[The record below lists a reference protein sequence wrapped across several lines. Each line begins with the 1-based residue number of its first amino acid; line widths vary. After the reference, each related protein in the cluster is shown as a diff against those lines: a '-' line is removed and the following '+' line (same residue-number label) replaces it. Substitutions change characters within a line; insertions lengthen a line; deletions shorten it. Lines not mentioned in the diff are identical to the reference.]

1 MNIDNLTTTQA
12 AEILAAHN
20 KWRREDDHNTDH
32 APMEMQDPR
41 AVGLAIDLAVALL
54 RAEAERS
61 KGGAE

>member
-1 MNIDNLTTTQA
+1 MTTTKA

-32 APMEMQDPR
+32 APMEMQDPKE
-41 AVGLAIDLAVALL
+41 VGRAIDIAVALL

-61 KGGAE
+61 KA